1 MTDDRLNWLKDDN
14 SEDASNYYRDL
25 IESVRRMFEEG
36 RQEHREHDTWI
47 PKSDSIKVKTIITIP
62 HHYILKYTE
71 GYKKFKA
78 EKERGKKND

>member
-1 MTDDRLNWLKDDN
+1 
-14 SEDASNYYRDL
+14 
-25 IESVRRMFEEG
+25 MFEEG

-47 PKSDSIKVKTIITIP
+47 PKPDSIKVKTIITIP

-78 EKERGKKND
+78 EKEKKKKND